1 MQDVV
6 GVVEGWRDQDV
17 LIRALR
23 DSPIGTGVTDPQG
36 RWVFVNRA
44 LCAFLASTEP
54 ELLGT
59 TGIHTAAVEDLERDV
74 ELAYGAPRGP
84 VLNRIIKRFT
94 LPDGSEVVADVALT
108 FVRDDDQTL
117 RYVIA
122 QLVDITA
129 REQDRAELRALADT
143 DPLTGLLNRR
153 ALAEQ
158 MVAVPDREERR
169 GELLAVL
176 YCDLDG
182 FKAINDRYG
191 HHVGDT
197 VLQAVASRMSG
208 AVRAGDL
215 VARVGGDEFV
225 LILNGVR
232 DDAAA
237 IAIAEKVADRV
248 SRELMIAGNALLP
261 TLSIGIAIADDA
273 ADLDRALVRA
283 DKALYDQK
291 RGDARGVGRRDSQRD
306 SQDKYDRDQEDD
318 HRDDLGRQRQGSA
331 IGIPVP
337 GS

>member
-1 MQDVV
+1 V
-6 GVVEGWRDQDV
+6 GVLEGWRDQHV

-23 DSPIGTGVTDPQG
+23 DSPIGTGVTDAEG
-36 RWVFVNRA
+36 RLLFVNRA

-54 ELLGT
+54 ELIGT
-59 TGIHTAAVEDLERDV
+59 TAIDTAAAEDLERDV
-74 ELAYGAPRGP
+74 DLTDGAPRGP
-84 VLNRIIKRFT
+84 ALNRIIKRFT
-94 LPDGSEVVADVALT
+94 LPDGGEVVADVALT
-108 FVRDDDQTL
+108 FVRGDDQTL

-129 REQDRAELRALADT
+129 REHDWAELRALADT

-158 MVAVPDREERR
+158 VAAVPDREERC

-182 FKAINDRYG
+182 LKAINDRYG

-237 IAIAEKVADRV
+237 IAIGEKVAGRV
-248 SRELMIAGNALLP
+248 SRELLIDGNVVLP
-261 TLSIGIAIADDA
+261 TLSIGIAMADDA
-273 ADLDRALVRA
+273 AGLDRALERA

-291 RGDARGVGRRDSQRD
+291 RGDPRGMGPRVGQAVST
-306 SQDKYDRDQEDD
+306 
-318 HRDDLGRQRQGSA
+318 L
-331 IGIPVP
+331 VP
-337 GS
+337 DVR

>member
-6 GVVEGWRDQDV
+6 GVLEGWRDQDV

-23 DSPIGTGVTDPQG
+23 DSPIGTGVTDAQG
-36 RWVFVNRA
+36 RLVFVNRA

-59 TGIHTAAVEDLERDV
+59 TVIDTAANEDLERDV
-74 ELAYGAPRGP
+74 DLTDGAPREP
-84 VLNRIIKRFT
+84 ALNRIIKRFT

-108 FVRDDDQTL
+108 FVRDEDQTL

-129 REQDRAELRALADT
+129 REQDWAELRALADT

-158 MVAVPDREERR
+158 VAAVPDREERR

-182 FKAINDRYG
+182 LKLINDRYG

-225 LILNGVR
+225 LILNEVR

-237 IAIAEKVADRV
+237 IAIAEKVAERV
-248 SRELMIAGNALLP
+248 SRELLIDGNVVLP
-261 TLSIGIAIADDA
+261 TLSIGVAMA
-273 ADLDRALVRA
+273 ADAVGLDRALERA

-291 RGDARGVGRRDSQRD
+291 RGDASRSGRRVGQAVSTLVPV
-306 SQDKYDRDQEDD
+306 DR
-318 HRDDLGRQRQGSA
+318 
-331 IGIPVP
+331 
-337 GS
+337 